1 MNHVEHVS
9 FFLLHHLG
17 CSSKACHASHRL
29 CCVLITNDLNCTV
42 TVVLFINWVKT
53 FSFFLSVEKAALV
66 FSLKLDN
73 GHKLLCPW
81 MDNACDEM
89 LAQFPPATVQDLVDG
104 YEERSSALLQL
115 VALPLISSAAIN
127 YMRSSQLE
135 HFLRQSPV
143 LEHGNVSTDT
153 CQTEYLGN
161 ECDAV
166 SANLYF
172 QVPTCLLSG
181 PWILNCF

>member
-1 MNHVEHVS
+1 M
-9 FFLLHHLG
+9 
-17 CSSKACHASHRL
+17 
-29 CCVLITNDLNCTV
+29 
-42 TVVLFINWVKT
+42 
-53 FSFFLSVEKAALV
+53 V

-104 YEERSSALLQL
+104 YKERSSALLQL

-127 YMRSSQLE
+127 YMRSPQLE
-135 HFLRQSPV
+135 HFLRQSAV
-143 LEHGNVSTDT
+143 LEFGSVSADS
-153 CQTEYLGN
+153 CQTEYLGS

-172 QVPTCLLSG
+172 QVPCLYA
-181 PWILNCF
+181 